1 MRIPIDETY
10 VMTSDENNF
19 ILAQVVTAKT
29 GKNKGK
35 KTDRAVSYHS
45 YPSGV
50 LSSYYNRRLRASKA
64 ESFEEL
70 LSELK
75 RIDKVVQE
83 KLDLTKDELEER

>member
-1 MRIPIDETY
+1 MRIPIDDTY

-19 ILAQVVTAKT
+19 ILAKIVEAKS
-29 GKNKGK
+29 GK
-35 KTDRAVSYHS
+35 KKGTKSDKAISYHS
-45 YPSGV
+45 NPSGV
-50 LSSYYNRRLRASKA
+50 LSSYYNRRLRASNA

-83 KLDLTKDELEER
+83 KLDLTKDKLEER